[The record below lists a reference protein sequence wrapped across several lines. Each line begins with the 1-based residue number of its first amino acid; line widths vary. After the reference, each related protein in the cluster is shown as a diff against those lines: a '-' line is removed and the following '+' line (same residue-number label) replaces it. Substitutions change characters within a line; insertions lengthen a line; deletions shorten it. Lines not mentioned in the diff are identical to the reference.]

1 MWLVLSRHDCIFKR
15 DWVSVLQ
22 VARLSGLIP
31 HLKLQYRY
39 LHAIGHALEVL
50 MYFQITA
57 LSASSLLFIVSMNEL
72 CLDVMYRNAF
82 FCFRNTCS
90 IIRRALG
97 LSVLITVI
105 HTYVGWIF
113 TILQHRFRTR
123 WISKK
128 IYSMRTLIRHS
139 WVHCTVCW
147 IVK

>member
-72 CLDVMYRNAF
+72 CLDVMYRNAL

-97 LSVLITVI
+97 LSVLN
-105 HTYVGWIF
+105 Y
-113 TILQHRFRTR
+113 
-123 WISKK
+123 
-128 IYSMRTLIRHS
+128 RHS
-139 WVHCTVCW
+139 HIRRLDIHYIATS
-147 IVK
+147 ISNALDKQKDI